1 MKNKQRLMPAKAVL
15 LFVLV
20 PLMLVLTPFF
30 TCSAQTLDVTKAPPK
45 GKAYT
50 LKIRKGDYWI
60 GGGLGLSGSVAPMGQ
75 YIGTAAQLSAKG
87 GYHIIDKLSVGV
99 SLTAGISI
107 SDKKSKGIYTRGI
120 SMLVGPIVQYM
131 IPLSKTFF
139 LAPIVG
145 ATWGPI
151 SVKSMVSQPGAPE
164 EYVKIKGHAFC
175 QLAGIGPFF
184 EVIPEKASFGAQILV
199 SSLQQTT
206 TLHNNSGEGIPGTK
220 VKDNKSGPAL
230 NIEFRLHF

>member
-1 MKNKQRLMPAKAVL
+1 MKNKQRLMPAKAAL

-20 PLMLVLTPFF
+20 PLIALMPF
-30 TCSAQTLDVTKAPPK
+30 TICSAQTLDATKVPAK
-45 GKAYT
+45 NKAYT

-60 GGGLGLSGSVAPMGQ
+60 GGGLGVSGSVAPMGQ
-75 YIGTAAQLSAKG
+75 YIGTAATLSAKG
-87 GYHIIDKLSVGV
+87 GYHVIDKLSVGV

-107 SDKKSKGIYTRGI
+107 ADKKSKGIYTRGI

-145 ATWGPI
+145 YTWGPI
-151 SVKSMVSQPGAPE
+151 NVKSMTSQPGAPE
-164 EYVKIKGHAFC
+164 EYVKIKGHAWC

-199 SSLQQTT
+199 SSIQQTT
-206 TLHNNSGEGIPGTK
+206 TLYTNSGEGIPGTK
-220 VKDNKSGPAL
+220 VKDEKSGPAL
-230 NIEFRLHF
+230 NVEFRLHF

>member
-1 MKNKQRLMPAKAVL
+1 MKNKQRLMPTKAAL

-20 PLMLVLTPFF
+20 PLIALMPFI
-30 TCSAQTLDVTKAPPK
+30 TCSAQTSEATKVPAK
-45 GKAYT
+45 NKAYT

-75 YIGTAAQLSAKG
+75 YIGTAATLSAKG
-87 GYHIIDKLSVGV
+87 GYHVIDKLSIGA

-120 SMLVGPIVQYM
+120 SMLVGPIVQYQ

-139 LAPIVG
+139 LSPIIG
-145 ATWGPI
+145 YTWGPI
-151 SVKSMVSQPGAPE
+151 NVKSMTSQPGAPE
-164 EYVKIKGHAFC
+164 EYVKIKGHAWC

-206 TLHNNSGEGIPGTK
+206 TLYTNSGEGIPGTK
-220 VKDNKSGPAL
+220 VKDDKSGPAL
-230 NIEFRLHF
+230 NVEFRLHF